1 MGTMQY
7 AALSDPTL
15 DKHWEF
21 WNGISKKLSNDLGF
35 ECFCEPVE
43 EITIGEKNH
52 KMSIQE
58 YVAENWES
66 LPKSTF
72 NGDELVIVSEIKNE
86 DWGYGNHSYSGV
98 GVNKEGKLFW
108 TYSSGCSCNGSCG
121 MDHKSDFKVLEVQE
135 GFKLPTENFE
145 KIDFS
150 WMQVDFSDY

>member
-1 MGTMQY
+1 MKTELTIEEKKAVCSLVTQHMGTMQY

-58 YVAENWES
+58 YVAENWA
-66 LPKSTF
+66 
-72 NGDELVIVSEIKNE
+72 VS
-86 DWGYGNHSYSGV
+86 YTH
-98 GVNKEGKLFW
+98 L
-108 TYSSGCSCNGSCG
+108 T
-121 MDHKSDFKVLEVQE
+121 
-135 GFKLPTENFE
+135 LPT
-145 KIDFS
+145 IYS
-150 WMQVDFSDY
+150 V